1 MSDLTRQDNNNENEN
16 GMPQSGFV
24 MSPMVFGG
32 DLSFL
37 TLQNPQ
43 YLPQHSQY
51 SHQSQSVRDFWIR
64 QMNEINEMEHLKQHD
79 LPLARIK
86 KIVKSDE
93 DVRTRGQM
101 ISAEVL
107 DLFAKACEI
116 FVKELSFFSWINTEE
131 NKRKTLQKNDVCNA
145 VSKVDIYDFLID
157 IVPREETKPKRSNQ
171 HEEMM
176 RMNEA
181 NSIYSVTVEN
191 EQEPM

>member
-93 DVRTRGQM
+93 DVRTRGQ
-101 ISAEVL
+101 V
-107 DLFAKACEI
+107 CI
-116 FVKELSFFSWINTEE
+116 FVMCYYTLNSTFFFRNLQDD
-131 NKRKTLQKNDVCNA
+131 KR
-145 VSKVDIYDFLID
+145 
-157 IVPREETKPKRSNQ
+157 RSIRPFRKS
-171 HEEMM
+171 M
-176 RMNEA
+176 
-181 NSIYSVTVEN
+181 
-191 EQEPM
+191 